1 MDIGSLGFEVLGAAF
16 EGYCGELEGGLQAL
30 EHGRGEMGAVVGGEW
45 GDVVVAGLVND
56 VGAVD
61 EGCKED

>member
-1 MDIGSLGFEVLGAAF
+1 MD
-16 EGYCGELEGGLQAL
+16 
-30 EHGRGEMGAVVGGEW
+30 AVVGGEW